1 MPLPNKFRVVES
13 TFLLTLALLGSDI
26 AHQFNIGMFRLH
38 INSRRALVGCVICIL
53 NYAKTKTTT
62 QLLCI
67 LRAFVDSEAAMLWM
81 LGYIRKDDEICLC
94 VYLGHSGFKNFQ
106 VPEQSR
112 KPMSMSAL
120 QKFNDA
126 SQSFGS
132 IDIWSLEPE
141 RNSLNDLL
149 ELMSRIWCIF
159 TEALYPCWRL
169 L

>member
-94 VYLGHSGFKNFQ
+94 VYLGKALKVNSKISIIPTHSSRNVFFKFPSYFHFTFFLLFFSPIQ
-106 VPEQSR
+106 LILEKQG
-112 KPMSMSAL
+112 SM
-120 QKFNDA
+120 D
-126 SQSFGS
+126 
-132 IDIWSLEPE
+132 
-141 RNSLNDLL
+141 
-149 ELMSRIWCIF
+149 
-159 TEALYPCWRL
+159 
-169 L
+169 